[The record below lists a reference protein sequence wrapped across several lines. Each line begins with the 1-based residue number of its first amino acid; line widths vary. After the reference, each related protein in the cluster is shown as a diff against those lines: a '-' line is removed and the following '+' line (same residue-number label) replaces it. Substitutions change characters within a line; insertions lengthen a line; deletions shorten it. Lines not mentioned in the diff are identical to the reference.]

1 MLPSLKSTRICFGMH
16 LILRLSLGILLAQLW
31 SKLYS
36 RKCKLSGS
44 LVSGMSRLF
53 GVGSLN
59 WWAGALTSP
68 GLECAL
74 EIVDVTVP
82 PLVFAQ
88 PCWVAQFAALIFAQ
102 CNNQEEMHVNFYY
115 AFSVLFPMP
124 QFQLTTFSDPCQFQS
139 ISLGYF
145 L

>member
-16 LILRLSLGILLAQLW
+16 LILRLSLGILLAQLR

-36 RKCKLSGS
+36 RKCKYHDLWYTECPDSS
-44 LVSGMSRLF
+44 VW
-53 GVGSLN
+53 GSLN
-59 WWAGALTSP
+59 WWTGSLTSP

-74 EIVDVTVP
+74 EIVDITVP

-102 CNNQEEMHVNFYY
+102 CNNQEEMRVNFYY

-124 QFQLTTFSDPCQFQS
+124 QIQLTTFSDPCQFQS